1 MTITGMKVDMFG
13 IASTICHEFSHA
25 LEQHY
30 CHRFDRQPRMND
42 ELLVET
48 GFSLEAFLYGGLF
61 SDEYRKGKKKPC
73 IRRWPSAAYYDFYK
87 SNGHPMERHDLS
99 ADLGPNSRCY
109 PIEPRKCAV
118 FLEQSFWDDPKPPA
132 GCLKKM
138 WPRPHCEVALDQDD
152 YDYFNSGSQHP
163 LSPHPKKRRRL
174 SDAAMERKR
183 ASDANGKREDHRK
196 VEVRWHRRK
205 EVSEERKAVFHERE
219 MVKLNG
225 LWEKCMEGI
234 ISTW

>member
-73 IRRWPSAAYYDFYK
+73 I
-87 SNGHPMERHDLS
+87 
-99 ADLGPNSRCY
+99 
-109 PIEPRKCAV
+109 
-118 FLEQSFWDDPKPPA
+118 
-132 GCLKKM
+132 
-138 WPRPHCEVALDQDD
+138 
-152 YDYFNSGSQHP
+152 
-163 LSPHPKKRRRL
+163 KR
-174 SDAAMERKR
+174 
-183 ASDANGKREDHRK
+183 
-196 VEVRWHRRK
+196 
-205 EVSEERKAVFHERE
+205 
-219 MVKLNG
+219 
-225 LWEKCMEGI
+225 
-234 ISTW
+234 